1 MTPTCKNL
9 RKLSSNTV
17 FQKHGVLI
25 SKHVVSENVFFE
37 VHTFLKSRLKKDE
50 LKPSTFDATT
60 CSSWYKAHQGPQG
73 HQPSP
78 TPQPQPRDAR
88 YTSPPQHHYPQ
99 RGTPGTP
106 ACPRTTTPTPGP
118 QGNQPSPAPRTPT
131 LEPQYLRTLGSL
143 GLGVGNVVG
152 EGNSMGSLRS
162 QKCLG
167 EGVGGMVSD
176 I

>member
-9 RKLSSNTV
+9 RKLSSYTV

-73 HQPSP
+73 HLPSP
-78 TPQPQPRDAR
+78 TPRPQLRDAR

-106 ACPRTTTPTPGP
+106 ACPSTTTPH
-118 QGNQPSPAPRTPT
+118 PRTSGKPAFT
-131 LEPQYLRTLGSL
+131 STTNPHPGTPVPEISGVP
-143 GLGVGNVVG
+143 GLGRGNVVG
-152 EGNSMGSLRS
+152 EGNSLGSLRS

-167 EGVGGMVSD
+167 ERGGMVTD

>member
-1 MTPTCKNL
+1 MTPTCKNF

-37 VHTFLKSRLKKDE
+37 VHMFLKSRLKKDE
-50 LKPSTFDATT
+50 LKSSTFDATT
-60 CSSWYKAHQGPQG
+60 CSSWHKAHQGPQG

-78 TPQPQPRDAR
+78 TPRPQPQDAR

-106 ACPRTTTPTPGP
+106 ACPSTTTPTPGP

-131 LEPQYLRTLGSL
+131 LEPQYLKSLVSL
-143 GLGVGNVVG
+143 GLGGGNVVG
-152 EGNSMGSLRS
+152 EGNSLVSLGS

-167 EGVGGMVSD
+167 EGGGVMVSD

>member
-99 RGTPGTP
+99 RGTPGTS
-106 ACPRTTTPTPGP
+106 ACPSTTTPH
-118 QGNQPSPAPRTPT
+118 PRTSGKPAFT
-131 LEPQYLRTLGSL
+131 STTNPHPPGTPVPEISGVP
-143 GLGVGNVVG
+143 GLGRGERCGRRELSGVAEVSEVPGRGGGNG
-152 EGNSMGSLRS
+152 
-162 QKCLG
+162 Q
-167 EGVGGMVSD
+167 
-176 I
+176 

>member
-1 MTPTCKNL
+1 MTPTCKKL

-73 HQPSP
+73 HLPSP
-78 TPQPQPRDAR
+78 TPRPQPRDAR

-99 RGTPGTP
+99 RGIPGTP
-106 ACPRTTTPTPGP
+106 ACPSTTTPHRRTSGKPAFTSTTNPHPGTPVPENSGVP
-118 QGNQPSPAPRTPT
+118 
-131 LEPQYLRTLGSL
+131 
-143 GLGVGNVVG
+143 GLGRGERCGRRELSGVTEVSEVPGGGGGGNG
-152 EGNSMGSLRS
+152 
-162 QKCLG
+162 Q
-167 EGVGGMVSD
+167 
-176 I
+176 